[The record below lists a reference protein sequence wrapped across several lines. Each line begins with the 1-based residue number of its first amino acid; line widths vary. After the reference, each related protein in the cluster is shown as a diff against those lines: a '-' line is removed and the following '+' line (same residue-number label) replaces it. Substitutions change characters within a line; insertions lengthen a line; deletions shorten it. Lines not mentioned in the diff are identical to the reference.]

1 MYSTLEERC
10 FSRGTAVVF
19 PSHPACFILCVYL
32 FDIATSYSNLISRSC
47 SSLGRSI
54 VGVMAADF
62 KRKPQ
67 VISRD
72 EINFQTHQ
80 NPFGENIKMSL
91 ILSGF
96 SANAQISFHTAWRGT
111 EAWGLPLQI
120 WGLEPA
126 SPWCLTGKL
135 NVFGFGYSPHFSRAI
150 LFFFPS
156 GNFVLAEFGDFGCL
170 SGVSECYTNEVRLWD
185 NIAPRGASQMAHGS
199 VVRFWATSTH
209 PVNAKRRLRCHVCV
223 QAVKDRWIC
232 RRSKTCT

>member
-19 PSHPACFILCVYL
+19 PSHPACFVLCVYL

-47 SSLGRSI
+47 SSLGISI

-96 SANAQISFHTAWRGT
+96 SANAQISFHTAWRGM

-150 LFFFPS
+150 LFFSIWKLCP
-156 GNFVLAEFGDFGCL
+156 G
-170 SGVSECYTNEVRLWD
+170 R
-185 NIAPRGASQMAHGS
+185 IR
-199 VVRFWATSTH
+199 RFWLFVRSFWVLHKWGTPVGQHCTSWCFTDGSWLCGEVLGH
-209 PVNAKRRLRCHVCV
+209 INPP
-223 QAVKDRWIC
+223 
-232 RRSKTCT
+232 S